1 MLLSSSTLQQC
12 KCMKKERKRF
22 VVENL
27 STSDVE
33 SKYEYE
39 KENESKNK
47 YRQIIY
53 SFFIQLLSYCFFFNN
68 IFHLFCVDCTSRFRF
83 YSSEVGSQ
91 LKMKNFVFFFENFL
105 PDCSILCQSYRP
117 YGLVGQATALSLC
130 AINLQLKPSC
140 GCQHL

>member
-12 KCMKKERKRF
+12 KCIKKERKRF
-22 VVENL
+22 VAENL

-39 KENESKNK
+39 KENESQNK

-53 SFFIQLLSYCFFFNN
+53 SFFIQLLSYSFFFYN
-68 IFHLFCVDCTSRFRF
+68 IFYLFCVDCTSQFRF
-83 YSSEVGSQ
+83 YSSDVGSQ
-91 LKMKNFVFFFENFL
+91 LKMTNFVFFFENTL

-117 YGLVGQATALSLC
+117 YGLVGQTTVLR
-130 AINLQLKPSC
+130 AINLQFKPSC
-140 GCQHL
+140 GRQHL